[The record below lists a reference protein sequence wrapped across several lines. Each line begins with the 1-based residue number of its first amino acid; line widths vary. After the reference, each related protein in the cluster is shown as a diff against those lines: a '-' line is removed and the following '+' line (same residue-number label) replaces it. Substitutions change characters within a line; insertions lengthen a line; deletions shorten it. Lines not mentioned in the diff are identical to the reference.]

1 MQQRSRFP
9 TRAEWEELYKT
20 APILDDS
27 SAEMRSVCERY
38 IQHRDDLAMAHDA
51 IMHPLPPPSVM
62 EELLLDPKDPIFD
75 EVDPYFFEK
84 DRQDAIRIKKLR
96 DSYYVDGAL
105 QDYYNIYGAGAPFER
120 LFFEA
125 RRQLQHAIERLG
137 YERAERAYE
146 KEMDP
151 RFDDFNFIEAFSS
164 SQYEL
169 RRTNEKLLC
178 AEERVHRLEGELK
191 AKRLSARRWR
201 HKFREVVGNEFADR
215 PASV

>member
-1 MQQRSRFP
+1 
-9 TRAEWEELYKT
+9 
-20 APILDDS
+20 
-27 SAEMRSVCERY
+27 MRSVCERY

-62 EELLLDPKDPIFD
+62 EELLLDPNDPIFD

-146 KEMDP
+146 EEMDP
-151 RFDDFNFIEAFSS
+151 LFEDCNFIETISLNFWRNS
-164 SQYEL
+164 
-169 RRTNEKLLC
+169 
-178 AEERVHRLEGELK
+178 AEPSGAGLISRWQPKRKKETQRKKKTLEGVFNTF
-191 AKRLSARRWR
+191 
-201 HKFREVVGNEFADR
+201 H
-215 PASV
+215 

>member
-1 MQQRSRFP
+1 
-9 TRAEWEELYKT
+9 
-20 APILDDS
+20 
-27 SAEMRSVCERY
+27 
-38 IQHRDDLAMAHDA
+38 
-51 IMHPLPPPSVM
+51 M

-137 YERAERAYE
+137 YERAERT
-146 KEMDP
+146 
-151 RFDDFNFIEAFSS
+151 R
-164 SQYEL
+164 
-169 RRTNEKLLC
+169 
-178 AEERVHRLEGELK
+178 
-191 AKRLSARRWR
+191 RRWTRTRGLTTSLR
-201 HKFREVVGNEFADR
+201 HSHRRNTSFVAPTRSSCVLKRECTGLKGSLKR
-215 PASV
+215 SG